1 MQDLSTAA
9 GVAGALRVPA
19 ADVLSLRT
27 SVLSP
32 EHLDFVGL
40 VKAAAVDRFV
50 PDTVVMHNGQPFV
63 YVLDAGSA
71 QLVTDQQVQNML
83 RRLSLRDDAPYLAL
97 VRPGAVQVYA
107 LTGTDKQRSPI
118 VETAALDPGLL
129 ARLTTGMLPARAARD
144 GRAVHDLMLDLLKV
158 VTRHLIKVRRLAS
171 SEALALIGRA
181 LFMRFLAD
189 RGILLDKN
197 PLPGVASIRDCFSSA
212 LAAHTTSQWLDRTF
226 DGGLLEL
233 PENGNRAY
241 FDRLARS
248 QHGSALL
255 DLTAIMTGDAPLGDG
270 AVQLRLRWDDLHFA
284 YIPVGLLS
292 QVYEAFAHEF
302 EPHQAKTNSV
312 YYTPRYIAEYMVDR
326 ALSMTGPKVKSARIL
341 DPASG
346 GGVFLL
352 SAFRRLVKANW
363 PTDPRKGGLS
373 TPEIRRILNEQLVG
387 MDINPAARQLTALAL
402 YLTALELDPN
412 TPSLKNLLFE
422 PLQGRV
428 LVDAAAFESPNNSEK
443 GLGSL
448 AASGIDAYIAKFDIV
463 IGNPPWTAVS
473 GTVRSKALDAVSV
486 ACQTSLDLLPTIH
499 NPDGVPDLP
508 FAWASTRWAKPGAI
522 IALAL
527 HGRLLSKTSEAGHA
541 SRAQL
546 FRGMEVDYVLNGAE
560 LRNTSVWPNMAAPF
574 CLLFARNREPP
585 GHSRFNAVTP
595 VLDESLNRE
604 GRVRIDSKD
613 AWTSDVPMVERHPWL
628 FNTLAK
634 GNALDVELLERV
646 GKLGYPTLLD
656 SMPGLESGH
665 GYQTLQNKH
674 GGMPSGF
681 LNQLPN
687 MPKPPKAS
695 WWLVPVNTLSSLP
708 DKRVHRRRDH
718 AIYLAPLALLREAPS
733 SLGGRPQG
741 MLALEDVAY
750 SRSYIGFSCKNL
762 PEATASAVYLTTI
775 FNSSLFLYFT
785 LMTSSKLGVERS
797 TLQKEEAERFP
808 LPQLHNLTPEQRV
821 ALKAIAKKVGKVDSS
836 ELQTLA
842 DDFVRDVYRLRPA
855 DMTLI
860 RDRLRY
866 GMPFKAVRTTAIK
879 TPSEH
884 DAHDYSSA
892 LQANLAPFDLS
903 TTPLVVTP
911 LDANRWSPW
920 RFLRIGDARGEE
932 VPTAQ
937 HLLASVTLGN
947 MLDASLIE
955 IPQGDTLYVGILN
968 QRRFWTPTAARTL
981 ALDLIRRSH
990 KVLSRE
996 NA

>member
-9 GVAGALRVPA
+9 GVAGALGVPV

-40 VKAAAVDRFV
+40 VKAAAVDPFV
-50 PDTVVMHNGQPFV
+50 PDMVVMHNGQPFV
-63 YVLDAGSA
+63 YVLDAESA

-107 LTGTDKQRSPI
+107 LTGTDKQRSPV

-129 ARLTTGMLPARAARD
+129 ARLTTGVLPARATRD
-144 GRAVHDLMLDLLKV
+144 GRAVHDLMLDLLKA

-197 PLPGVASIRDCFSSA
+197 PLPGIASIRDCFSSA

-248 QHGSALL
+248 RHGSALL

-302 EPHQAKTNSV
+302 EPHQAKADSV

-326 ALSMTGPKVKSARIL
+326 AFSMIGPNVKSARIL

-363 PTDPRKGGLS
+363 PTDPGKGGLR
-373 TPEIRRILNEQLVG
+373 TPEIRSILNKQLVG

-412 TPSLKNLLFE
+412 TPSLKDLIFT
-422 PLQGRV
+422 PLQGKV
-428 LVDAAAFESPNNSEK
+428 LIDAAAFESTDGSEN

-448 AASGIDAYIAKFDIV
+448 AASMLNEYTAKFDVV

-473 GTVRSKALDAVSV
+473 GAKRSKALDAVSV
-486 ACQTSLDLLPTIH
+486 ACQTARDLLPAIH

-508 FAWASTRWAKPGAI
+508 FAWAATRWAKPGGI
-522 IALAL
+522 VALAL
-527 HGRLLSKTSEAGHA
+527 HGRLLGKTSTAGHA
-541 SRAQL
+541 SRVQL
-546 FRGMEVDYVLNGAE
+546 FRGVEVNYVLNGAQ

-574 CLLFARNREPP
+574 CLLFARNRAA
-585 GHSRFNAVTP
+585 GNDSRFNAVTP

-665 GYQTLQNKH
+665 GYQTLKKGH
-674 GGMPSGF
+674 EGMPAGF

-687 MPKPPKAS
+687 MPKPPQAS
-695 WWLVPVNTLSSLP
+695 WWLVPTEELDPLP
-708 DKRVHRRRDH
+708 DKRVHRRRDR
-718 AIYLAPLALLREAPS
+718 AIYSAPLALLRKSPS
-733 SLGGRPQG
+733 SVEGCPQG

-750 SRSYIGFSCKNL
+750 NESYIGYSCR
-762 PEATASAVYLTTI
+762 AVADSGASATYLTAI
-775 FNSSLFLYFT
+775 FNSSLFLYFSI
-785 LMTSSKLGVERS
+785 MTSGQLGVERS
-797 TLQKEEAERFP
+797 ALWKHEVEEFPVPPLRTLTRAQRGV
-808 LPQLHNLTPEQRV
+808 LTTIE
-821 ALKAIAKKVGKVDSS
+821 KAGEVGSP
-836 ELQTLA
+836 ELQPLA
-842 DDFVRDVYRLRPA
+842 DNLIRGLYRLRPA
-855 DMTLI
+855 DVALI

-866 GMPFKAVRTTAIK
+866 GMPFKSVRTRAIEATDERAAK
-879 TPSEH
+879 EYANT
-884 DAHDYSSA
+884 
-892 LQANLAPFDLS
+892 LRGNLAPFDLS
-903 TTPLVVTP
+903 RTPLVVAP
-911 LDANRWSPW
+911 LDANKWSPW
-920 RFLRIGDARGEE
+920 RFLRIGGASDSDT
-932 VPTAQ
+932 PTTQ
-937 HLLASVTLGN
+937 HLLASVAIGDL
-947 MLDASLIE
+947 LDASLIE
-955 IPQGDTLYVGILN
+955 IPQGDALYVGILN
-968 QRRFWTPTAARTL
+968 QRRFWTATAARTL
-981 ALDLIRRSH
+981 ALDLIRRGH
-990 KVLSRE
+990 KILSRG
-996 NA
+996 NT